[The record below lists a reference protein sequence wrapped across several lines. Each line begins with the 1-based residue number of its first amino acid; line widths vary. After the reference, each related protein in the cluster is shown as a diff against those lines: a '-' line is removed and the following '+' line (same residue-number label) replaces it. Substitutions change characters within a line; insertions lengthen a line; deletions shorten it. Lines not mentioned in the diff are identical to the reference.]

1 MHLRS
6 LLLAA
11 CALCA
16 CTPVKHAD
24 PTAAPVASMPAGA
37 SVAATGSERSAQV
50 PAEKLAAAD
59 RGPARSALSIAGG
72 ELRVTFDAGRF
83 DLSAAV
89 LLGWVERC
97 ARAVSGYYGQFP
109 VRHVQVVLH
118 SVHGS
123 GIHGGHT
130 DADPEPLI
138 DIEVGEHATSLELE
152 QNWSLTHEMV
162 HLALPNLRRSHH
174 WLEEGLASY
183 VEPIA
188 RARAHWLA
196 EANVWREWH
205 ENLERG
211 LPEAGDRGLDHT
223 PTWGRTYWG
232 GALFCL
238 LADLEIRKRTDNRF
252 ELRDALRAILA
263 AGGDMT
269 AEWSIDRVFETGD
282 LATHTHVLRELYQAH
297 KDAPVSVDL
306 EALWRE
312 LGVSERHGE
321 IQYDDAAPSAAIRR
335 TFVIGRS

>member
-6 LLLAA
+6 LLLAT

-16 CTPVKHAD
+16 CTPMNHAD
-24 PTAAPVASMPAGA
+24 ATAAPVNSLPSATLVAPAG
-37 SVAATGSERSAQV
+37 SEAAAQL
-50 PAEKLAAAD
+50 PAEKPTAGD
-59 RGPARSALSIAGG
+59 GARDARLSIGGG
-72 ELRVTFDAGRF
+72 ELRVRFDARRF
-83 DLSAAV
+83 DLSAAE

-97 ARAVSGYYGQFP
+97 ARAVSAYYGQFP
-109 VRHVQVVLH
+109 VRHVEVVLH
-118 SVHGS
+118 AVHGS

-152 QNWSLTHEMV
+152 RNWSLTHEMV

-188 RARAHWLA
+188 RARAHWLG
-196 EANVWREWH
+196 EASVWREWH

-232 GALFCL
+232 GALFCF

-263 AGGDMT
+263 AGGNMT
-269 AEWSIDRVFETGD
+269 AEWSIERVLETGD
-282 LATHTHVLRELYQAH
+282 LATHTHVLRELYRAH
-297 KDAPVSVDL
+297 KDAAVSIDL

-312 LGVSERHGE
+312 LGIRERYGE
-321 IQYDDAAPSAAIRR
+321 IEYDDAAPAAAIRR
-335 TFVIGRS
+335 TFVIGHS